1 MELIVL
7 LALGLLVGLLIR
19 KKGDNT
25 MDTMGKGCGC
35 LLWGALI
42 IIGLLILLYFFADFI
57 PDPPTD

>member
-42 IIGLLILLYFFADFI
+42 IIGSTYSIVFFCRFYSR
-57 PDPPTD
+57 PTN